1 MAQPLGGAPGAPS
14 AGVLSAALAAFPPV
28 AHAFA
33 YGSGIFAQ
41 PGAAAV
47 RAGEQP
53 MLDFIFAAR
62 SFSRRC
68 TRAQAADARALAQVD
83 DPVAWH
89 AANLARNRRHYSLLG
104 AAGPSAVAA
113 VAERVGAGVHFN
125 AFARVDPLGPARVKY
140 GVVALPTLLRDLR
153 DWDALYVAGRMH
165 KPVATLRADSRVA
178 AAAEGNLAAALACA
192 LLLLPVRPRVTT
204 TARHHAGVLTL
215 RRVWRAGAL
224 QRAAAARHA
233 VWPQLH
239 RRRAHGHRGGCFKST
254 CACCVTGGPGA
265 LTACSTPTRRLSE

>member
-62 SFSRRC
+62 GFRG
-68 TRAQAADARALAQVD
+68 AARACGRLTHGACAQVD

-113 VAERVGAGVHFN
+113 VAERVGAGVIKTN
-125 AFARVDPLGPARVKY
+125 NMKKI
-140 GVVALPTLLRDLR
+140 
-153 DWDALYVAGRMH
+153 W
-165 KPVATLRADSRVA
+165 
-178 AAAEGNLAAALACA
+178 
-192 LLLLPVRPRVTT
+192 
-204 TARHHAGVLTL
+204 
-215 RRVWRAGAL
+215 
-224 QRAAAARHA
+224 
-233 VWPQLH
+233 
-239 RRRAHGHRGGCFKST
+239 
-254 CACCVTGGPGA
+254 
-265 LTACSTPTRRLSE
+265 

>member
-62 SFSRRC
+62 GFRG
-68 TRAQAADARALAQVD
+68 AARACGRLTHGACAQVD

-165 KPVATLRADSRVA
+165 KPVATLRADGRVA

-192 LLLLPVRPRVTT
+192 LLLLPVRGRA
-204 TARHHAGVLTL
+204 TAAWLRACMLTL
-215 RRVWRAGAL
+215 RRVRRAGAL
-224 QRAAAARHA
+224 Q
-233 VWPQLH
+233 
-239 RRRAHGHRGGCFKST
+239 
-254 CACCVTGGPGA
+254 
-265 LTACSTPTRRLSE
+265 